1 VNILGQ
7 ILSASLDKPT
17 ELGSEKECERGK
29 IIMNTLPTNNTEI
42 SWKT

>member
-17 ELGSEKECERGK
+17 ELGSEKECERGRS
-29 IIMNTLPTNNTEI
+29 L
-42 SWKT
+42 